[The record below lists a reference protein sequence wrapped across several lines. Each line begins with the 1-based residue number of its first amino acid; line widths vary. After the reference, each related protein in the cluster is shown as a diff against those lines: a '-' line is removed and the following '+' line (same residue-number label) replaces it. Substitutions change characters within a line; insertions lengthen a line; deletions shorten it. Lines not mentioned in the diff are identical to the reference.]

1 MSRDKSAII
10 LAGGKGSRLG
20 YVDKAFLMYN
30 GRFFIDILI
39 KKLTDFKEVIVVT
52 NSPEKYTKYVKD
64 YKYSNNI
71 KIVTDK
77 IKNIG
82 PIGGIYTGL
91 LTSKYDENFILS
103 CDTPFISEEFIKYMK
118 ELSGDYLIAVPT
130 HEANMEPLC
139 AIYKKG
145 IIKKIEKSIEEK
157 NYRVNSIFNESHVK
171 RIELENFLDKE
182 MIIKRFYNVNT
193 DYELK
198 NINQIEKNK

>member
-39 KKLTDFKEVIVVT
+39 EKLTDFKEVIVVT

>member
-39 KKLTDFKEVIVVT
+39 EKLTDFKEVIVVT

-171 RIELENFLDKE
+171 RIKLENFLDKE